1 MADETGEA
9 TLAGTPGPGAPGTDG
24 AAAVHVRD
32 LTVSF
37 PTPDGPRPAVAG
49 VSLDLAPGQITGL
62 VGESGSGKSTLALT
76 LLNAVPSPGHVAA
89 GSVTIDDVGDVLAL
103 GRPELRRVRGAK
115 IGYVFQ
121 ASQNSLNPLKPVGK
135 QVLDLGRSH
144 GVRDLRKLLHDAR
157 LLIDEMGLDA
167 ERVLASYQH
176 ELSGGMRQRVGIAL
190 ALVLNAQVLILDE
203 PTTALDM
210 LTQASVLAIIKKVH
224 AERHLTTLVITHDM
238 GIVGDLADRMAVM
251 YAGRIVE
258 DGPTA
263 QVLANPKHPYT
274 RGLLSAMPR
283 ITGDVTVARPL
294 AGRVPD
300 LASVPRQ
307 GCVFQPRC
315 PLATDVCATAE
326 PADTV
331 LNDTVLNGT
340 VLNGTGLDGTGPGD
354 HRFACYVTAGAA
366 A

>member
-1 MADETGEA
+1 MADETSEA
-9 TLAGTPGPGAPGTDG
+9 ILPGPAGPAARGLEGG
-24 AAAVHVRD
+24 AAVQVKD

-37 PTPDGPRPAVAG
+37 PTPQGPLPAVAG
-49 VSLDLAPGQITGL
+49 VSLELARGQITGL

-76 LLNAVPSPGHVAA
+76 LLNAVPSPGQIAS
-89 GSVTIDDVGDVLAL
+89 GSVVIDGVGDVLAL
-103 GRPELRRVRGAK
+103 RRPQLRRVRGAK

-144 GVRDLRKLLHDAR
+144 GVPDLRELLHTAR
-157 LLIDEMGLDA
+157 QIIDDMGLDA

-190 ALVLNAQVLILDE
+190 ALVLNAHVLILDE

-210 LTQASVLAIIKKVH
+210 LTQASVLAIVRKVH
-224 AERHLTTLVITHDM
+224 TERHLSTLIISHDM
-238 GIVGDLADRMAVM
+238 GVVGDLADRMAVM

-258 DGPTA
+258 EGPTA
-263 QVLANPKHPYT
+263 EVLASPKHPYT
-274 RGLLSAMPR
+274 RGLLTAMPR
-283 ITGDVTVARPL
+283 ITGDVTAARPL

-307 GCVFQPRC
+307 GCVFRPRC
-315 PLATDVCATAE
+315 PLATDACSAAE
-326 PADTV
+326 PPDT
-331 LNDTVLNGT
+331 LLG
-340 VLNGTGLDGTGPGD
+340 G
-354 HRFACYVTAGAA
+354 HRFACYVTAGEAA
-366 A
+366 